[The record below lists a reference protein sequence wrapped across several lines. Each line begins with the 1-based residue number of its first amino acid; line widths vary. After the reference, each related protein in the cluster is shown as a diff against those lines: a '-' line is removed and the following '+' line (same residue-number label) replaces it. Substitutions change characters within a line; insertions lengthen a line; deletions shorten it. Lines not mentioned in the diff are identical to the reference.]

1 MTIESAAT
9 FLVCVI
15 LLGCGFI
22 VLIGVILLIN
32 NMLHRYW
39 KDLHWNLPESMRGQ
53 RYHHE
58 QELTVDRSQ
67 EPKLDS
73 K

>member
-15 LLGCGFI
+15 LLSCSII
-22 VLIGVILLIN
+22 VLVGLVLLIN
-32 NMLHRYW
+32 NLLHRYW
-39 KDLHWNLPESMRGQ
+39 KDLHWNLPKSMQ
-53 RYHHE
+53 SVRYVE
-58 QELTVDRSQ
+58 VDKTY
-67 EPKLDS
+67 EPHLDN

>member
-15 LLGCGFI
+15 LLSCGI
-22 VLIGVILLIN
+22 VVLVGLVLLVN
-32 NMLHRYW
+32 NLLHRYW
-39 KDLHWNLPESMRGQ
+39 KDLHWNLPDSMQ
-53 RYHHE
+53 SVRYVA
-58 QELTVDRSQ
+58 VDKTQ
-67 EPKLDS
+67 EPHLDN

>member
-15 LLGCGFI
+15 LLSCGII
-22 VLIGVILLIN
+22 VLVGLILLIN
-32 NMLHRYW
+32 NLLHRYW
-39 KDLHWNLPESMRGQ
+39 KDLHWNLPEALRGMP
-53 RYHHE
+53 YHRE
-58 QELTVDRSQ
+58 QEHNLDRSQ
-67 EPKLDS
+67 EPPLDR

>member
-15 LLGCGFI
+15 LLSSGII
-22 VLIGVILLIN
+22 VLVGLVLLVN
-32 NMLHRYW
+32 NLLHRYW
-39 KDLHWNLPESMRGQ
+39 KNLNWNLPESLQ
-53 RYHHE
+53 SIRYVE
-58 QELTVDRSQ
+58 VDKTK
-67 EPKLDS
+67 EPPLDR

>member
-15 LLGCGFI
+15 LLSCGII
-22 VLIGVILLIN
+22 VLVGLVLLVN
-32 NMLHRYW
+32 NLLHRYW
-39 KDLHWNLPESMRGQ
+39 KDLHWNLTESMQ
-53 RYHHE
+53 SIRYVE
-58 QELTVDRSQ
+58 VDKTK
-67 EPKLDS
+67 EPHLDS

>member
-1 MTIESAAT
+1 MTVESAAT

-22 VLIGVILLIN
+22 VLVGIILLIN

-39 KDLHWNLPESMRGQ
+39 KDLNWNLPESMRPM
-53 RYHHE
+53 RYADPHE
-58 QELTVDRSQ
+58 VDKTQ
-67 EPKLDS
+67 EPSLDRR
-73 K
+73 

>member
-15 LLGCGFI
+15 LLGCGI
-22 VLIGVILLIN
+22 MVLVSVVLLIN

-39 KDLHWNLPESMRGQ
+39 KDLNWDLPAAMRGQ
-53 RYHHE
+53 RYYHE
-58 QELTVDRSQ
+58 QLDRSQ
-67 EPKLDS
+67 EPHLGQK
-73 K
+73 

>member
-15 LLGCGFI
+15 LLSCGII
-22 VLIGVILLIN
+22 VLAGLILLIN
-32 NMLHRYW
+32 NLLHRYW
-39 KDLHWNLPESMRGQ
+39 KDLHWNLPKSMQ
-53 RYHHE
+53 SVRYVE
-58 QELTVDRSQ
+58 VDKTY
-67 EPKLDS
+67 EPYLDN

>member
-15 LLGCGFI
+15 LLGCGII
-22 VLIGVILLIN
+22 VLIGVILLVN
-32 NMLHRYW
+32 NLLYLYW
-39 KDLHWNLPESMRGQ
+39 KELNWNLPESLQ
-53 RYHHE
+53 SVRYVE
-58 QELTVDRSQ
+58 VDKTK
-67 EPKLDS
+67 EPSLDR

>member
-15 LLGCGFI
+15 LLSSGII
-22 VLIGVILLIN
+22 VLVGLVLLIN
-32 NMLHRYW
+32 NLLHRYW
-39 KDLHWNLPESMRGQ
+39 KNLNWNLPESMQ
-53 RYHHE
+53 SIRYVE
-58 QELTVDRSQ
+58 VDKTK
-67 EPKLDS
+67 EPSLDS